1 VFRVVAVYAAAAW
14 VVIEASATIL
24 PALHLPEWTVTA
36 VVIAALVGFPV
47 ALLLAWAFE
56 LTPEGLRRTE
66 AAAPGVEPAVHEVSR
81 ARGIVAV
88 LLVAVLAA
96 AGGYLAGRRIS
107 GPRATADDRLGVAVF
122 PFRPTGAA
130 VEEWSEG
137 VADLLA
143 TVLDGTPG
151 VRIADPW
158 SLWRRL
164 RRERTARAESPDPVE
179 ANRLAREAGA
189 RHFVLGSIVGT
200 SERFDVSVR
209 VYAVDEAEPLYT
221 LMQGGAPD
229 GLSAVVQGLAVDLI
243 TRLWR
248 RDQLP
253 SVPEIDRYATRS
265 ADALKAYLDA
275 KEAMRRG
282 LVDSADVA
290 IDRAL
295 ALDTTFALAM
305 VQAASIKSWVQ
316 LMRGESYHGLTEI
329 AERAVEHSDS
339 LSERN
344 RLRARAVLALIRTDG
359 VTAADALR
367 QIIEL
372 DDSDFHARGLLGY
385 CHLVYGWQYGA
396 EPADMLAAT
405 EHVIRVDST
414 HVPAL
419 VRRAWLAVA
428 LEDPDDI
435 ARQLER
441 LLKTDTT
448 TVLVRGSLLGLR
460 AVLASDDQF
469 DALADSIARAPM
481 REWFTP
487 MRYLRVVRPDRLEA
501 LMERVAREA
510 GPGLPQRA
518 VAGVQGRIALAEGRL
533 SDLDSGLEAGE
544 YNAANLDPD
553 LHRALVV
560 SSLAGLGR
568 PETARRSVDW
578 LARYIPID
586 SAPAYWGER
595 LVWPTAWALGAYQA
609 SLGDTTVTR
618 RWQQVI
624 GTFPPGGTPKD
635 YRGSLQSDLEARV
648 AARRGD
654 LAGALEQARQAFDL
668 WAIHTDND
676 WEGSPEPSMRLHL
689 GLLYRAAG
697 QPDSARALLRS
708 LVPPSTWMGFLTV
721 RSSFELGELAEN
733 RGDLPAAARY
743 YRNALRYW
751 ERGGPELADWRQ
763 RAEAG
768 LLRAVAERG

>member
-1 VFRVVAVYAAAAW
+1 MFRVAAVYAAAAW

-47 ALLLAWAFE
+47 ALVLAWAFE

-66 AAAPGVEPAVHEVSR
+66 GLAPGVEPAIREVSR
-81 ARGIVAV
+81 ARGIAAV

-107 GPRATADDRLGVAVF
+107 GPRAAADDRLGLAVF

-137 VADLLA
+137 MADLLA

-158 SLWRRL
+158 SLWRGL

-179 ANRLAREAGA
+179 AGQLARRAGA

-200 SERFDVSVR
+200 GERFDVSVR
-209 VYAVDEAEPLYT
+209 VYEVDKAEPLYT
-221 LMQGGAPD
+221 FVQGGAPD
-229 GLSAVVQGLAVDLI
+229 GLSAVVQRIAVDLI
-243 TRLWR
+243 TQLWNR
-248 RDQLP
+248 EELP
-253 SVPEIDRYATRS
+253 SVPDIDRYATRS

-275 KEAMRRG
+275 KTAMRRG

-305 VQAASIKSWVQ
+305 VEAACIKSWAQ
-316 LMRGESYHGLTEI
+316 LMRGELYSGVMEI

-339 LSERN
+339 LSERS

-367 QIIEL
+367 RIIEI
-372 DDSDFHARGLLGY
+372 DDTDFQAHGLLGY

-396 EPADMLAAT
+396 DVADVLAAT
-405 EHVIRVDST
+405 EYAIQVDST
-414 HVPAL
+414 DVPAL
-419 VRRAWLAVA
+419 ARRAWLAVA
-428 LEDPDDI
+428 VEDPDDMR
-435 ARQLER
+435 RQLER
-441 LLKTDTT
+441 LLQTDTT
-448 TVLVRGSLLGLR
+448 TVLVRGTLLGLR
-460 AVLASDDQF
+460 AVLAGDNEF
-469 DALADSIARAPM
+469 PALADSIAGAPM
-481 REWFTP
+481 REWFAP
-487 MRYLRVVRPDRLEA
+487 MRYLRVVRPDRLA
-501 LMERVAREA
+501 TLVERVASTA
-510 GPGLPQRA
+510 GPGRPQWA
-518 VAGVQGRIALAEGRL
+518 VASVQGRLALAEGRL
-533 SDLDSGLEAGE
+533 AELESGLEAGE
-544 YNAANLDPD
+544 YRSANLDPD
-553 LHRALVV
+553 LYRALVV
-560 SSLAGLGR
+560 SSLAGLGPPEAAR
-568 PETARRSVDW
+568 PSVDW
-578 LARYIPID
+578 LARYVPID
-586 SAPAYWGER
+586 SAVAYWGQR

-609 SLGDTTVTR
+609 SFGDTAVTR
-618 RWQQVI
+618 RWQEVI

-654 LAGALEQARQAFDL
+654 LVVALEQARQAFDL

-689 GLLYRAAG
+689 ALLYRAAG

-708 LVPPSTWMGFLTV
+708 LVPPTTWMGFLTA

-733 RGDLPAAARY
+733 RGDFQAAARH

-751 ERGGPELADWRQ
+751 ERGGPEITDWRQ

-768 LLRAVAERG
+768 LMRAVAERG

>member
-1 VFRVVAVYAAAAW
+1 VFRVAAVYAAAAW

-36 VVIAALVGFPV
+36 VVIAALFGFPV
-47 ALLLAWAFE
+47 ALVLAWAFE
-56 LTPEGLRRTE
+56 FTPEGLRRTE
-66 AAAPGVEPAVHEVSR
+66 AVVPGVEPAVHEVSR

-96 AGGYLAGRRIS
+96 TGGYLAGRRIS
-107 GPRATADDRLGVAVF
+107 GPRATVDDRLGLAVF
-122 PFRPTGAA
+122 PFRPAGAA

-164 RRERTARAESPDPVE
+164 RRERSARAESPDPVE
-179 ANRLAREAGA
+179 ASQLAREAGA

-200 SERFDVSVR
+200 GERFDVSVR

-221 LMQGGAPD
+221 FMQQGAPD

-243 TRLWR
+243 TRLWT
-248 RDQLP
+248 RDELP
-253 SVPEIDRYATRS
+253 SVPELDRYATRS

-295 ALDTTFALAM
+295 ALDSTFALGWIA
-305 VQAASIKSWVQ
+305 AASIKSWVQ
-316 LMRGESYHGLTEI
+316 YLRGEYFHGLLEI
-329 AERAVEHSDS
+329 AERAVERSDS

-344 RLRARAVLALIRTDG
+344 RLRAQAMLASIRTDG
-359 VTAADALR
+359 ITAADAAR
-367 QIIEL
+367 QIIEIDETDL
-372 DDSDFHARGLLGY
+372 EAWDRLSY
-385 CHLVYGWQYGA
+385 CHQVYGWQYGA
-396 EPADMLAAT
+396 EVADAVAAAEHLIQMDLTYVPGLARRALLAA
-405 EHVIRVDST
+405 
-414 HVPAL
+414 AL
-419 VRRAWLAVA
+419 GD
-428 LEDPDDI
+428 LEDV
-435 ARQLER
+435 RLQLTR
-441 LLKTDTT
+441 LEKTDTT
-448 TVLVRGSLLGLR
+448 TVLVRGTLLGLR

-481 REWFTP
+481 REWFAP
-487 MRYLRVVRPDRLEA
+487 MRFLRIVRPDRVET
-501 LMERVAREA
+501 LMERVADQA
-510 GPGLPQRA
+510 GPGRPQWA

-533 SDLDSGLEAGE
+533 TELDSGLQAGE
-544 YNAANLDPD
+544 YRAANLDPD

-568 PETARRSVDW
+568 PESARRSVEW

-609 SLGDTTVTR
+609 SFGDTAVTR
-618 RWQQVI
+618 SWQEVI

-635 YRGSLQSDLEARV
+635 YRGSLRSDLEARL

-654 LAGALEQARQAFDL
+654 LLAALQQARQAFDL

-689 GLLYRAAG
+689 ALLYRAAG
-697 QPDSARALLRS
+697 QSDSARALLRS

-733 RGDLPAAARY
+733 RGDFQAAARHY
-743 YRNALRYW
+743 GNALRYW
-751 ERGGPELADWRQ
+751 ERGGPEVSEWRE
-763 RAEAG
+763 RAEGG
-768 LLRAVAERG
+768 LLRVVAERG